1 MHKSWAEIAS
11 FLRSLE
17 FEHRDHASAVD
28 GIATVAEFVAEA
40 PLNLGLYGWTS
51 MHTLCIQQTDV
62 EPYSGPFLRLSPLE
76 TGMVKFSYVDTSVAQ
91 RQWAR
96 TEAPQQAVGRFV
108 KFLEQLHWVSGS
120 RVAD

>member
-1 MHKSWAEIAS
+1 MHKSWVEIAS

-17 FEHRDHASAVD
+17 LEHRDYASAVD

-40 PLNLGLYGWTS
+40 PLNLGLHGWTS
-51 MHTLCIQQTDV
+51 MHDLCIQQTDV
-62 EPYSGPFLRLSPLE
+62 EPHSGPFLRLSPLE

-91 RQWAR
+91 RQWVR
-96 TEAPQQAVGRFV
+96 TEAPQQAVGRFA
-108 KFLEQLHWVSGS
+108 KFLEQLHWVSGF